1 MIVSRTIPVIKALAD
16 GRFEGLAWSFATT
29 PDTEG
34 DILLPSALA
43 AAAKSVPI
51 PVLIEHR
58 GRAVGE
64 IQAATVTE
72 EGLSIRGQ
80 LDTSSDTGREA
91 YALVKSGELQGLSMG
106 FAGEAEQ
113 SGPVRVFRS
122 ARIDEISIC
131 RAPINSGSRVTAV
144 KAWSEIGSERDLER
158 VLKATGMPNRL
169 ASKCAAAAWPVIQHN
184 PNPDTPADLVE
195 ALRRLAKL

>member
-1 MIVSRTIPVIKALAD
+1 MILSRTIPVIKALAD

-34 DILLPSALA
+34 DILLPSALV
-43 AAAKSVPI
+43 AAAKSLPI

-58 GRAVGE
+58 GSPVGE
-64 IQAATVTE
+64 INAAEVTN

-80 LDTSSDTGREA
+80 LDTSTASGREA
-91 YALVKSGELQGLSMG
+91 YGMVKSGELAGLSIG

-122 ARIDEISIC
+122 ARIDEISVC
-131 RAPINSGSRVTAV
+131 RAPINAGSRVTAV
-144 KAWSEIGSERDLER
+144 KAWSEVGSERQLEQ
-158 VLKATGMPNRL
+158 LFKSNGMPHRL
-169 ASKCAAAAWPVIQHN
+169 AAKCAAAAWPVIQRD
-184 PNPDTPADLVE
+184 PNPDTPADLVD
-195 ALRRLAKL
+195 ALRRLANV